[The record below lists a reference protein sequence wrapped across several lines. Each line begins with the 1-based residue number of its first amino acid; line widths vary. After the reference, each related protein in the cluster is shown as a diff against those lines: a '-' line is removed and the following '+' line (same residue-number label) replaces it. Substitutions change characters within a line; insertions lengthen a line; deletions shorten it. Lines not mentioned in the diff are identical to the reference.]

1 MTLKA
6 AFIFVSE
13 LADPEKHRAQVNTGD
28 VEVTTIAVKN
38 YAEAETVAKSLL
50 DEGIIAIELCAG
62 FGAEGLARIK
72 RAVQGK
78 IAVSAVRFDFHPGLG
93 FKSGDEIFC

>member
-13 LADPEKHRAQVNTGD
+13 LADPEKHRSQVNTGD

-62 FGAEGLARIK
+62 FGVEGLARIK
-72 RAVQGK
+72 QAVQGK
-78 IAVSAVRFDFHPGLG
+78 IAVGAVRFDFHPGLG
-93 FKSGDEIFC
+93 FKSGDEIFR

>member
-13 LADPEKHRAQVNTGD
+13 QADPAKHRSHVNTGD

-38 YAEAETVAKSLL
+38 YAQAEAVAKSLL

-62 FGAEGLARIK
+62 FGTEGLARIK
-72 RAVQGK
+72 QAVENK
-78 IAVSAVRFDFHPGLG
+78 IAVGAVRFDFHPGLG
-93 FKSGDEIFC
+93 FKSGDDLFR

>member
-13 LADPEKHRAQVNTGD
+13 QADPAKHRSHVNTGD
-28 VEVTTIAVKN
+28 VEVITIAVKN
-38 YAEAETVAKSLL
+38 YAQAEAVAKSLL

-62 FGAEGLARIK
+62 FGTEGLARIK
-72 RAVQGK
+72 QAVENK
-78 IAVSAVRFDFHPGLG
+78 IAVGAVRFDFHPGLG
-93 FKSGDEIFC
+93 FKSGDDLFR

>member
-1 MTLKA
+1 MALKA

-13 LADPEKHRAQVNTGD
+13 QAVPEKHRAQVNTGD

-38 YAEAETVAKSLL
+38 YAEAETVARSLL

-72 RAVQGK
+72 HAVQGK
-78 IAVSAVRFDFHPGLG
+78 IAVGAVRFDFHPGLG
-93 FKSGDEIFC
+93 FKSGDDLFR

>member
-13 LADPEKHRAQVNTGD
+13 QADPAKHRSHVNTGD

-38 YAEAETVAKSLL
+38 HAQAEAVAKSLL
-50 DEGIIAIELCAG
+50 DAGIIAIELCAG
-62 FGAEGLARIK
+62 FGTEGLARIK
-72 RAVQGK
+72 QAVENK
-78 IAVSAVRFDFHPGLG
+78 IAVGAVRFDFHPGLG
-93 FKSGDEIFC
+93 FKSGDDLFR